1 MHIRTLVAGSV
12 VLGMC
17 VAGCQHR
24 VPAAAVTRAT
34 PAART
39 PEPPAPPSPPARLL
53 HRPRWLVPKPQR
65 HFLITAE

>member
-39 PEPPAPPSPPARLL
+39 PEPPAPPSQPARARRAAALATL
-53 HRPRWLVPKPQR
+53 AGPK
-65 HFLITAE
+65 TAEAIS